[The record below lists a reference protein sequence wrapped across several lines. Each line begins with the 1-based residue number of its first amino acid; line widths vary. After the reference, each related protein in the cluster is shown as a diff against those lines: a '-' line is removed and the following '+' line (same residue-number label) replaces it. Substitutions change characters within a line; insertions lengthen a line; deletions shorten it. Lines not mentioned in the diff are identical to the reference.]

1 MIIILKSE
9 VLWILDLGVTYSTQN
24 KTEDMMSNA
33 MSWHDVQ
40 WICYSIDNA
49 KPSHNL
55 STSHNPIQIQITI
68 ATQIPVTIEFPI
80 TITAPAQ
87 RHQSQ
92 SKHQPQR
99 KNSNWSPLLHVQL
112 GHTNP
117 ILDVASPTS
126 EEVFWAPPTAKLR
139 CSHRPEKYSGR
150 SSQQNSGLLL
160 DYSLVNYDRKRLAG
174 DHCPKPSAG
183 AILRTA

>member
-1 MIIILKSE
+1 MIIILKSD
-9 VLWILDLGVTYSTQN
+9 VVWILDLGVTYSTQN

-174 DHCPKPSAG
+174 DHCLTPSAG
-183 AILRTA
+183 AILKTA